1 MKYLKIFA
9 TEDDYENFVQSDDFL
24 TPNVSIV
31 GSYSGSDDGYGNY
44 NHNSFEVSNVHYTPA
59 TVIHGS

>member
-1 MKYLKIFA
+1 MKYLKIF
-9 TEDDYENFVQSDDFL
+9 ESESDYESFASGEEFV

-31 GSYSGSDDGYGNY
+31 GSDDGNGN
-44 NHNSFEVSNVHYTPA
+44 FEVSNVHYTPA